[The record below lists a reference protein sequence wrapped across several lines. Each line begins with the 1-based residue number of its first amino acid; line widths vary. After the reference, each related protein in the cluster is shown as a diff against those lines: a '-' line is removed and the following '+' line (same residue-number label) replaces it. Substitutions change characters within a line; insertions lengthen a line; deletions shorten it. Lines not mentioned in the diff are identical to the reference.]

1 MTSYESNLTK
11 SYLFEL
17 MSFQTQNNIDEVLV
31 NAQCITKQ
39 EDMFANK
46 ELNCKPKVFKLVY
59 QIFHTVNN
67 NVIF

>member
-1 MTSYESNLTK
+1 MTNYESSLTK
-11 SYLFEL
+11 SNLFC
-17 MSFQTQNNIDEVLV
+17 NNVISNTKHIDEVVV

-59 QIFHTVNN
+59 QVFHTVNN

>member
-1 MTSYESNLTK
+1 MTSYELNLTK
-11 SYLFEL
+11 SNLFEI

-59 QIFHTVNN
+59 QVFHTVNN

>member
-1 MTSYESNLTK
+1 
-11 SYLFEL
+11 

-59 QIFHTVNN
+59 QVFHTVNN